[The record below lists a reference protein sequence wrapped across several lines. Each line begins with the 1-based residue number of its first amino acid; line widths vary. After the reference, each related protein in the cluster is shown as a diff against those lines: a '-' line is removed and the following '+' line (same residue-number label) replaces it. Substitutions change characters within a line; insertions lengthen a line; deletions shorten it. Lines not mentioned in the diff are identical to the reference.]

1 MGSYLNSLI
10 GYATTTMPFLVSGT
24 VAGTSGASASVSRRR
39 CRVQQRP
46 HPGSREASR
55 LPRSP

>member
-24 VAGTSGASASVSRRR
+24 VAGTRG
-39 CRVQQRP
+39 RP
-46 HPGSREASR
+46 HPFQLPTVAGQRGHIRGHRSVT